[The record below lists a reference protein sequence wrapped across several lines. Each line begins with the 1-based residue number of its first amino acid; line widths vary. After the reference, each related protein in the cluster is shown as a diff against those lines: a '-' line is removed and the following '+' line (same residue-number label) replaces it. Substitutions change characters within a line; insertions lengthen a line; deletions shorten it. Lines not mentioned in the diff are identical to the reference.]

1 MQDKTSPK
9 YYPFVITAVLIFA
22 LDLIY
27 VFAHFNNYSVNLF
40 TGSGYIIPLIIN
52 IGFLMFIAFAYD
64 RWWLYIVPSFL
75 CVLLGMYIV
84 FVLLFNSIVSWQYD
98 NIHSPKRTETLM
110 IKHRSASLG
119 ETTFI
124 YEFYRKSFMGL
135 LLTKLDRSD
144 LEIMLRDT
152 HDKKAMDLLNIQSPT
167 WVNETEVILH
177 TLSGDKT
184 IILE

>member
-1 MQDKTSPK
+1 MQGKTLPK
-9 YYPFVITAVLIFA
+9 YYLFVITAVLIFA

-40 TGSGYIIPLIIN
+40 LGSGYIIPLIIN
-52 IGFLMFIAFAYD
+52 IGFLMFIAFTYN

-75 CVLLGMYIV
+75 SLLLGIYIV
-84 FVLLFNSIVSWQYD
+84 IVLFFNSLFSWQYD
-98 NIHSPKRTETLM
+98 NIHSPRRTETLM
-110 IKHRSASLG
+110 IKHRSATLG

-144 LEIMLRDT
+144 LNIMLRDT
-152 HDKKAMDLLNIQSPT
+152 NDNKAMDLLNIQSPT

-184 IILE
+184 IILK